1 MAVSLHDST
10 LRDMPEG
17 NKLELKKFSDEKKIA
32 YGLVYEPNVVDAH
45 GDMMTSIEIEKLAY
59 KFLKLPDLSKVIDIQ
74 HNQQAINAY
83 PVESFIARKGDSDF
97 KEGSWIV
104 AIKIEDDAVW
114 DLAKRG
120 ILNGFSYEVKAYT
133 TPTVVPFESVAY
145 ATGVTEDTEG
155 HSHVFYAEFDGAG
168 LIVKGYTSED
178 KGHSHTMSGTSATDI
193 TNGHAHRFEVRHE
206 A

>member
-1 MAVSLHDST
+1 
-10 LRDMPEG
+10 MPEG

-32 YGLVYEPNVVDAH
+32 YGLVYEPNVIDAH

-74 HNQQAINAY
+74 HDGKAIEAY

-104 AIKIEDDAVW
+104 AIKVEDSAVW

-145 ATGVTEDTEG
+145 STGVTEETEG
-155 HSHVFYAEFDGAG
+155 HSHVFYAEYDGTG
-168 LIVKGYTSED
+168 LITKGYTSED
-178 KGHSHTMSGTSATDI
+178 AGHSHTMSGTSATDI
-193 TNGHAHRFEVRHE
+193 TDGHGHRFEVGIIPSKTLLNLK
-206 A
+206 